1 MIVYRFEL
9 QNDRR
14 EREIVDAC
22 GYSKYEM
29 WHDLA
34 EKVASLDRQA
44 EIDTVKIEFVDDI
57 SEEESNA

>member
-9 QNDRR
+9 QNDRG
-14 EREIVDAC
+14 ERETVDAC
-22 GYSKYEM
+22 GHSKYDM

-44 EIDTVKIEFVDDI
+44 EIDTVKIEFVDDV
-57 SEEESNA
+57 SVDD